1 MSDAPLPPA
10 PRSPGT
16 LPDASAPATAP
27 PARHEH
33 RARKWLL
40 RLLRWAIAIF
50 GIGYVLSNI
59 SWNDRVLLSDARDGW
74 PVPYVLA
81 APATEDSPAFSVREP
96 KGGIRIVDRA
106 ALLVK
111 SDAAR
116 IQVRNNDGSVSSYDV
131 LAQKVV
137 PNRDRARWPLVVCT
151 PRNYWQR
158 YWNKHVGA
166 ARVVEP
172 RQIVGPRPSGLTYP
186 LIDRG
191 IGPMVAHADRWL
203 LFCAVAIF
211 PICFLL
217 TSWRWYLLLRA
228 LDISMT
234 LPRTFVINMVGA
246 FYNTFLPGSTGGDVL
261 KMIYAAKQTP
271 HRTRAVMSVIVDR
284 VIGLL
289 ALVLLGGSAAVYQYI
304 VTTPDDPSHHAV
316 GKIALGSWLILVGT
330 ATALL
335 IFYTPL
341 LRRITGLDF
350 ILRRLPMQRHVAKA
364 IETMEI
370 YKRHP
375 MLILTAVLMTLPVHG
390 TVVLSATLSGM
401 ALGLPL
407 AARYY
412 WVVVPVVV
420 LAGSIPISPQGAGV
434 MEFFAILLTR
444 RQGCTVAQA
453 FALTMSIRL
462 VQILWN
468 LTGGLFVLRG
478 GFHVPTAGEQK
489 TLQEDETSVVRS
501 EVVATSA

>member
-1 MSDAPLPPA
+1 MNDALPPA
-10 PRSPGT
+10 PVATDSRP
-16 LPDASAPATAP
+16 PSAGAP

-33 RARKWLL
+33 RARKWLF

-50 GIGYVLSNI
+50 GIGYVVSNI
-59 SWNDRVLLSDARDGW
+59 SWNDRVLLPNPTDGW
-74 PVPYVLA
+74 PVPRVLA
-81 APATEDSPAFSVREP
+81 APANEDSPSFSVREAD
-96 KGGIRIVDRA
+96 GSIRIVDRS

-111 SDAAR
+111 VDAAR
-116 IQVRNNDGSVSSYDV
+116 IQVRNHDGTLSNYDV
-131 LAQKVV
+131 LAQKVT
-137 PNRDRARWPLVVCT
+137 PNVDRARWPFVVCN

-158 YWNKHVGA
+158 YWNQHVGPV
-166 ARVVEP
+166 RIVEP
-172 RQIVGPRPSGLTYP
+172 RHIIGARPSGVTYP

-191 IGPMVAHADRWL
+191 IGPMVRHADPWL
-203 LFCAVAIF
+203 LFCAIAIF
-211 PICFLL
+211 PVCFLL

-228 LDISMT
+228 LDIAMT

-289 ALVLLGGSAAVYQYI
+289 ALVLLGGTAATYQYI

-316 GKIALGSWLILVGT
+316 GKIALGSWLILMGT
-330 ATALL
+330 ATGLL

-350 ILRRLPMQRHVAKA
+350 IIRRLPMQRQVGKA

-370 YKRHP
+370 YRRHP
-375 MLILTAVLMTLPVHG
+375 MLILTALLMTLPVHG
-390 TVVLSATLSGM
+390 TVVISATLAGM

-407 AARYY
+407 PARYY

-478 GFHVPTAGEQK
+478 GFHAPTAGEQK
-489 TLQEDETSVVRS
+489 TLEEDEPDVVRP
-501 EVVATSA
+501 EAVATST